1 MPRFAYPLAIATAL
15 TLTLPAAGFGQTRSV
30 NQGRVIPIGDLAVA
44 ETVVT
49 LDTTVRCTSGGKPVK
64 CPAKILVLND

>member
-1 MPRFAYPLAIATAL
+1 MTRSAYPIAIATAL
-15 TLTLPAAGFGQTRSV
+15 MLAVPAAGFAQVRAAVGSRTL
-30 NQGRVIPIGDLAVA
+30 PIDALVVA
-44 ETVVT
+44 NTAVT

>member
-1 MPRFAYPLAIATAL
+1 MTRFAFSLPIAAVLILAGSTASIAQVRAAVHSR
-15 TLTLPAAGFGQTRSV
+15 TLPIDA
-30 NQGRVIPIGDLAVA
+30 LAVTNTA
-44 ETVVT
+44 VT

>member
-1 MPRFAYPLAIATAL
+1 MKRYAYPIAIVSTLMLAVPTAGVAQVRAATHSRTIPVEALAITN
-15 TLTLPAAGFGQTRSV
+15 TP
-30 NQGRVIPIGDLAVA
+30 
-44 ETVVT
+44 VT